1 MHQLALEACV
11 LIALYR
17 CAGEWV
23 SIEQI
28 AARLGVARERALP
41 VCADLSAHARV
52 RHRVVEGHDV
62 YASRIGEVQA

>member
-1 MHQLALEACV
+1 MHQVALEACV

-28 AARLGVARERALP
+28 AARLGVARERALA
-41 VCADLSAHARV
+41 VCAELSTHARV
-52 RHRVVEGHDV
+52 RHSVMEGHDM
-62 YASRIGEVQA
+62 YASRIGKVQA

>member
-28 AARLGVARERALP
+28 AARLGVARERALA
-41 VCADLSAHARV
+41 VCADLSTHARV
-52 RHRVVEGHDV
+52 QHSVMEGHDM
-62 YASRIGEVQA
+62 YASCIGADRL